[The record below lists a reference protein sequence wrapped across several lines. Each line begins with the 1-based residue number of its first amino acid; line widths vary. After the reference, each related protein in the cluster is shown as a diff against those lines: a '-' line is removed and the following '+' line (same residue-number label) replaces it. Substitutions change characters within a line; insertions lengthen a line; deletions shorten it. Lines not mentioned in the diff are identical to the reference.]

1 MSDCSDSISLD
12 MVTMPWAGQMIQTCH
27 GPLFVTVC
35 GDQEKPAL
43 ITYPDLALD
52 CASCYQG
59 LFSCPQASSL
69 LFRNFCVYHID
80 PPGHEIGAAVIL
92 SEQPTLSVQDLAEQV
107 EDVCKFFGLHEV
119 ICLGVTA
126 GAYIL
131 TLFALKNKERVQ
143 GLILVS
149 PLCRSP
155 SWTEWLYNKALVNLL
170 YFWGMCNFVK
180 ETLLQRYFSQEIN
193 ESKVTESHIVPSFS
207 RVLDQRRSR
216 NVMRFLQ
223 AIHERQDLT
232 AELKNLR
239 CRTLIFVGE
248 QSPFYDEAIY
258 INSAMDRRF
267 NALVEVQACGS
278 LVTEE
283 QPHSMLVP
291 IEYFLMGYEFYK
303 PLHLFCQSSTPTSP
317 LSPPCVSPELLSPE
331 SLGLKLKP
339 IKTRVSLDEYS
350 MEE

>member
-1 MSDCSDSISLD
+1 MSDCSDSVSLD
-12 MVTMPWAGQMIQTCH
+12 MDTMPWGGQMIQTSH
-27 GPLFVTVC
+27 GPLYVTVC

-43 ITYPDLALD
+43 IAYPDLALD
-52 CASCYQG
+52 CASCFQG

-69 LFRNFCVYHID
+69 LFHNFCIYHID
-80 PPGHEIGAAVIL
+80 APGHEIGAAPI
-92 SEQPTLSVQDLAEQV
+92 STEKPTLSAEELAEQV
-107 EDVCKFFGLHEV
+107 EDVCDFFRLHEV

-149 PLCRSP
+149 PLCRTP

-170 YFWGMCNFVK
+170 YFWGICNFVK
-180 ETLLQRYFSQEIN
+180 ETLLQRYFSQETLA
-193 ESKVTESHIVPSFS
+193 SGVTEPSFS
-207 RVLDQRRSR
+207 RVLDHRQST
-216 NVMRFLQ
+216 NVMRFLE
-223 AIHERQDLT
+223 AIHERKDLT

-248 QSPFYDEAIY
+248 QSPFYDEAIH
-258 INSAMDRRF
+258 INSVMDRRF

-291 IEYFLMGYEFYK
+291 IEYFLMGYEFYR
-303 PLHLFCQSSTPTSP
+303 PVQLCSQSSTPTSP
-317 LSPPCVSPELLSPE
+317 LSPPCVPPELLSPE

-350 MEE
+350 IEE